1 VDIRVF
7 QTYQMTLSLAVMIH
21 KWLRL
26 GIFERQLL
34 SRKAM
39 PTLDE
44 NDKRRNNALND
55 VTRLSCPV
63 SRWAKDGHDW

>member
-7 QTYQMTLSLAVMIH
+7 QTYQMTLSLAVMTH
-21 KWLRL
+21 NWPRL
-26 GIFERQLL
+26 GIFERRSL

-55 VTRLSCPV
+55 VTRLPCPV
-63 SRWAKDGHDW
+63 SPWAKDGHDW